1 MTNQT
6 LAELEQQV
14 LARPWFYEFKLPSGK
29 TTPTYG
35 EGRFNAIHDTRQ
47 RMIDDALTHRMNGEV
62 NGKTVIDL
70 ACNQG
75 YFSAQMA
82 ARGAASI
89 HGIDARQEHIDDA
102 LLIHRAMGYDNFSA
116 EVCDIEDVSKERFGQ
131 FDIVLML
138 GLIYH
143 LENPVGAIRR
153 AHALTRDVCFIET
166 QVVPGMNGYVDW
178 GSHDFV
184 RPLMGSFGILDET
197 DEVHATEASTLGICL
212 APNIEGLMWIMK
224 AVGFDRVEL
233 LHPRPGD
240 YEQHLYRKRVMV
252 AGYVDE

>member
-62 NGKTVIDL
+62 DGKTVIDL

-131 FDIVLML
+131 FDIVLLLCAVWPVLVWLL
-138 GLIYH
+138 GL
-143 LENPVGAIRR
+143 L
-153 AHALTRDVCFIET
+153 LDLLSRDVDLLAREA
-166 QVVPGMNGYVDW
+166 VDRHEH
-178 GSHDFV
+178 GCARCS
-184 RPLMGSFGILDET
+184 
-197 DEVHATEASTLGICL
+197 
-212 APNIEGLMWIMK
+212 
-224 AVGFDRVEL
+224 
-233 LHPRPGD
+233 
-240 YEQHLYRKRVMV
+240 
-252 AGYVDE
+252 